1 MKKTL
6 KSIFIGV
13 GFLSLLLTGCQ
24 STSNKEVT
32 GYHIDENGHL
42 IIDYNDGS
50 TKDMGEYH
58 GADGNHNYTVKF
70 LNYDS
75 SVLFTTSVARG
86 GTAVYQGETPT
97 RPKSDNYIYTFSGWS
112 ESLENVVGNM
122 DVVAQYD
129 MVDRY
134 YTVTFN
140 NYDGTLLT
148 TQRVEYGQNAY
159 YYGTPSRPSTNT
171 TNYTFTGWDVSLNN
185 IKSNVTATA
194 QFSESTRYYTVTFK
208 NWDGSNL
215 GTEQVEYDGTVVYTK
230 SNPTKPAD
238 VQYASYT
245 WTGWDQSLE
254 HITENCTRT
263 ATFEHGPLQ
272 QYTVKFMDGDG
283 TTVLQSSTV
292 DYGSSVSYTGSTTP
306 TKAKTQQYSYSFNG
320 SWNTSGKSLTFIT
333 SNVTAVPNFS
343 STLNKYT
350 VTFKDSEGNILDTD
364 TVDYGT
370 AASYSGN
377 EPTKES
383 EDANK
388 YYAFS
393 GWDISLSSITQDIV
407 ATAQFEQHIKF
418 KKIAV
423 GYGQYLA
430 IGTDGYLYS
439 WGANGSGQCGDGT
452 KTNISSPKKIESL
465 GNNVTDV
472 FAGSAHSA
480 AITGDIQNGGKYYM
494 WGSSSYGQCANNSYD
509 TSFMVPTEVASPS
522 GKWNGK
528 FALGYN
534 HTLGLTSSNSTSASL
549 YGWGYA
555 SDGGLGSS
563 VTWVKDPKSYGSY
576 STSSG
581 VFNVYAGRSLSAIQ
595 AGSDL
600 YMCGSNGAG
609 QCGDGTTTKVT
620 TWKQVN
626 VSDGVKTAS
635 LGDGWSTAVSNNNE
649 LYVWGANSYGNF
661 GNGTTSGNLYTP
673 TKISLSFGVESV
685 KCINHMTILKSTSG
699 DYYYAGQDS
708 ATAFNSN
715 SSAKVS
721 TFTKAI
727 DSSKNI
733 IQLEGNSSTL
743 LGVTSDYKL
752 VKISNNELIYV

>member
-42 IIDYNDGS
+42 IIEYNDDS
-50 TKDMGEYH
+50 IKDMGEYH
-58 GADGNHNYTVKF
+58 DADGNHNYTVKF

-97 RPKSDNYIYTFSGWS
+97 RPKSENYIYNFNGWS

-122 DVVAQYD
+122 DVVAQYE

-140 NYDGTLLT
+140 NYDGTQLT

-159 YYGTPSRPSTNT
+159 YYGTPTRPSTNA

-185 IKSNVTATA
+185 IKSNITATA

-292 DYGSSVSYTGSTTP
+292 DYGSSVSYTSSTTP

-333 SNVTAVPNFS
+333 SNVTATPNFS

-350 VTFKDSEGNILDTD
+350 VTFKDSEGNILDID

-370 AASYSGN
+370 AASYSGS

-383 EDANK
+383 EDTNK
-388 YYAFS
+388 YFS
-393 GWDISLSSITQDIV
+393 FTGWDISLSSITQDVI
-407 ATAQFEQHIKF
+407 AIAQFEEHIKF

-423 GYGQYLA
+423 GSSHYLA

-439 WGANGSGQCGDGT
+439 WGSNGSGQCGDGT
-452 KTNISSPKKIESL
+452 TTKVSSPKKIESL
-465 GNNVTDV
+465 GNNVTDI
-472 FAGSAHSA
+472 FAGYNYSA
-480 AITGDIQNGGKYYM
+480 AITGDTLNGGKLYM
-494 WGSSSYGQCANNSYD
+494 WGSSRYGQCGNDSYN
-509 TSFMVPTEVASPS
+509 TSFIVPTQLSTPT
-522 GKWNGK
+522 GKWTGK
-528 FALGYN
+528 FALGYE
-534 HTLGLTSSNSTSASL
+534 HTLGIATNGSTGVQV

-555 SDGGLGSS
+555 FEGGLGGNGNWIENPASMGTYS
-563 VTWVKDPKSYGSY
+563 GNSYNDFDVYTGS
-576 STSSG
+576 G
-581 VFNVYAGRSLSAIQ
+581 LSAVKS
-595 AGSDL
+595 GTKL
-600 YMCGSNGAG
+600 YMNGANSYG

-620 TWKQVN
+620 TWKEITVG
-626 VSDGVKTAS
+626 SGVKTVS
-635 LGDGWSTAVSNNNE
+635 LGSYRSAAIDTNNE
-649 LYVWGANSYGNF
+649 LFFWGDNGNGQF
-661 GNGTTSGNLYTP
+661 GNGNTSNLYVP
-673 TKISLSFGVESV
+673 TKVTVNFMPSSV
-685 KCINHMTILKSTSG
+685 QFINNMALVKNSSG
-699 DYYYAGQDS
+699 DFYYAGQDNTQAFGTS
-708 ATAFNSN
+708 TANQ
-715 SSAKVS
+715 K
-721 TFTKAI
+721 TFTKVI
-727 DSSKNI
+727 DSSKGIAQIDGNANI
-733 IQLEGNSSTL
+733 V
-743 LGVTSDYKL
+743 LGVTNDYKL
-752 VKISNNELIYV
+752 AQLSKGELIYI